1 VSRKTEEI
9 VLEEFGV
16 ETVYEVLAILEFT
29 SARRRMSV
37 IVRNPEGKIILFC
50 KGADIVIYDRLIE
63 GDDDLKQQTTE
74 DLKNF
79 RQLFSSN
86 CHIKLV
92 LFLIIARMV

>member
-1 VSRKTEEI
+1 M
-9 VLEEFGV
+9 EEFGV

-37 IVRNPEGKIILFC
+37 IVRDPQGKIMLLC

-74 DLKNF
+74 DLRNF
-79 RQLFSSN
+79 R
-86 CHIKLV
+86 
-92 LFLIIARMV
+92 